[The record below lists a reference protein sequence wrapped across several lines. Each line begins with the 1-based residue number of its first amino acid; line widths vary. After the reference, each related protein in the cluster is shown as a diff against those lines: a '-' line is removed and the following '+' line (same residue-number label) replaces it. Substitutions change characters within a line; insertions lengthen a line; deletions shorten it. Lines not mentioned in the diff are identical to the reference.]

1 MITSKEDILS
11 QGQRWAKAAGAT
23 VKSEGLEVSPL
34 TSYAGEGLEKYKG
47 QEISAAAI

>member
-23 VKSEGLEVSPL
+23 VKSEGLE
-34 TSYAGEGLEKYKG
+34 AGEGLEKYKG